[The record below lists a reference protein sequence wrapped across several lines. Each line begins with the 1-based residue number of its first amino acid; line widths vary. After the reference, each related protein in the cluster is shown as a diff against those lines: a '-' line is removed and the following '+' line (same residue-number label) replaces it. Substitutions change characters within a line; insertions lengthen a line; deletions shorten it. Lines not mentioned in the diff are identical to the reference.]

1 MNNKGMTLVELI
13 VTFSLLIV
21 IVIGL
26 YQLILDVKFN
36 YEEKD
41 VTKSYTEF
49 SATISSEIQYKL
61 LKTKPTKVEVNDN
74 SVTITDSKSK
84 KYTIKLN
91 TGNDNDEIGITYG
104 GVTEVLPNSKFVEI
118 GRDENQPEVK
128 IEKDK
133 DMNYLIINFPIYYVQ
148 NDDPEN
154 YGFKIVYPYETQK
167 ETT

>member
-61 LKTKPTKVEVNDN
+61 LKTKPKAGNITVKDAYT
-74 SVTITDSKSK
+74 VTAGG
-84 KYTIKLN
+84 YTIKLN
-91 TGNDNDEIGITYG
+91 TGDDNDEIGITYG

-118 GRDENQPEVK
+118 GRDENQPEIK

-133 DMNYLIINFPIYYVQ
+133 EMNYLIINFPIYYVQ

-154 YGFKIVYPYETQK
+154 YGFKIVYPYETEK
-167 ETT
+167 

>member
-61 LKTKPTKVEVNDN
+61 LKTKPKDIT
-74 SVTITDSKSK
+74 VTDAYTVTAGG
-84 KYTIKLN
+84 YTIKLN
-91 TGNDNDEIGITYG
+91 TGDDNDEIGITYG

-118 GRDENQPEVK
+118 GRDENQPEIK

-154 YGFKIVYPYETQK
+154 YGFKIVYPYETK
-167 ETT
+167 K